1 MRGSAASAPSPRAAP
16 SPSLTTSSNHRTT
29 AGAST
34 ASPIAVQW
42 PASPAA
48 HREWTAT
55 SATHS
60 RARAI
65 ASARS
70 AAIMAHARRPAASDW
85 HVHCTS
91 VRVATERLAARTW
104 RTSSQLCHPLASF
117 KFSQSSAADRSS
129 SAFASAAA
137 AHVRKPAVTC
147 LLFQTS
153 SAPPT
158 TESVAARSVSID
170 CHVRQLAATA

>member
-1 MRGSAASAPSPRAAP
+1 M
-16 SPSLTTSSNHRTT
+16 
-29 AGAST
+29 
-34 ASPIAVQW
+34 
-42 PASPAA
+42 
-48 HREWTAT
+48 
-55 SATHS
+55 
-60 RARAI
+60 

-70 AAIMAHARRPAASDW
+70 AAIMAHVRRPAASDW

-91 VRVATERLAARTW
+91 VRVATARLAARTW
-104 RTSSQLCHPLASF
+104 RTSSQLCHPVASF
-117 KFSQSSAADRSS
+117 RFSQSSAADRSS
-129 SAFASAAA
+129 SVFASAAA
-137 AHVRKPAVTC
+137 AHVRKPAASC